1 MSGSLFTVAGVD
13 RRPGAQTVF
22 VWRRIEEEP
31 KFTLLGSGSVTQ
43 TQDAEAPAGTFNV
56 AIMLPLGVG
65 ANEVVATDN
74 LSSEEFITEFSLTP
88 GASVRRREPVVRT
101 SLSGG

>member
-13 RRPGAQTVF
+13 RRPGAKTVF
-22 VWRRIEEEP
+22 VWQRIEAEP
-31 KFTLLGSGSVTQ
+31 KFTLLGSASVTQ
-43 TQDAEAPAGTFNV
+43 DASAVAGTFNV
-56 AIMLPLGVG
+56 AIMLPQGVG

-74 LSSEEFITEFSLTP
+74 LSNEEFITEFSLTP
-88 GASVRRREPVVRT
+88 GASVRRGVPVVRT